1 MFSTLLVSFFS
12 LHFFLF
18 IAFFHFSRYTTT
30 TTNIYTYNKMN
41 VFVSSDQLQKVLPFV
56 SHAVS
61 PRMQLPV
68 LGNILFEGKQEKLI
82 CSATDLE
89 IGIEATVQA
98 EVKKEG
104 GVTVPAKIF
113 NDFINTLP
121 AGQIQL
127 EMINTSLQV
136 TTEKIRSSFQTVAKE
151 EFPKLYEEQ
160 GEQALIINGESMHQ
174 HFPRVVFAA
183 SQDVG
188 RPALSGVLIKKEGK
202 NIVLVATD
210 GYRLSLKRFLQEKKE
225 DEGSERHIL
234 IPARV
239 IREILG
245 VKEEGSLSLFLSQKN
260 NQIMFMKEGVRVVGR
275 LIDAEFP
282 DYTKILPT
290 HFETRVAFDKEELYR
305 AVKTSAI
312 FARDS
317 AHIVRFTLKKGS
329 IEVFASSPSVGQN
342 MVEVEAETSG
352 EENEIAFNAR
362 YLLDMFSHIEEDD
375 MVFEMTGPL
384 NPGVFKV
391 KDDDSFLHLVMPI
404 RVQAQQT

>member
-1 MFSTLLVSFFS
+1 
-12 LHFFLF
+12 
-18 IAFFHFSRYTTT
+18 
-30 TTNIYTYNKMN
+30 MN
-41 VFVSSDQLQKVLPFV
+41 VSVSSDQLQNILPFV
-56 SHAVS
+56 AHAIS
-61 PRMQLPV
+61 PRTQLPV
-68 LGNILFEGKQEKLI
+68 LGNILLVGKQKKLI

-89 IGIEATVQA
+89 IGIEAEIQA

-113 NDFINTLP
+113 NDLISSLP
-121 AGQIQL
+121 TGQTQL
-127 EMINTSLQV
+127 ETINSSLQV
-136 TTEKIRSSFQTVAKE
+136 TTKKTRSLFHTVAKE

-160 GEQALIINGESMHQ
+160 GEQALIVNEKSVQ
-174 HFPRVVFAA
+174 QYLPRVVFAA

-188 RPALSGVLIKKEGK
+188 RPALSGVLVKKEGK
-202 NIVLVATD
+202 SVVLIATD
-210 GYRLSLKRFLQEKKE
+210 GYRLSLKKVLQEEKE
-225 DEGSERHIL
+225 DEGSEQRIL
-234 IPARV
+234 IPARI

-245 VKEEGSLSLFLSQKN
+245 VKEEGLLSLFLSQKH
-260 NQIMFMKEGVRVVGR
+260 NQIMFVKEGVRVVGR
-275 LIDAEFP
+275 LIDAVFP
-282 DYTKILPT
+282 DYAKILPT

-305 AVKTSAI
+305 AVKTCAI

-329 IEVFASSPSVGQN
+329 IEVFASSPTVGQN
-342 MVEVEAETSG
+342 TVEVEAETSG

-391 KDDDSFLHLVMPI
+391 KDDESFLHLIMPI